1 MDVIELA
8 EGAFLALILVKF
20 LSYLDVKYKTVL
32 MSRRKANSLVSTA
45 PSKKPVKF
53 DEVINPENAVKPAK
67 VEIKSASIRKNVQQL
82 EETKSELIKV
92 QVPVPIAVKSPSKR
106 EKILEDLCSYYE
118 DLVVRF

>member
-82 EETKSELIKV
+82 EETKSEPIKV
-92 QVPVPIAVKSPSKR
+92 QVPVPIAVKPPSKR
-106 EKILEDLCSYYE
+106 EKILENLCSYYE